1 METILKTSRNLDN
14 KRKKTTDT
22 EDEEKRYRSTF
33 DKSQIGEMERVFL
46 ENHYPDVAGRSD
58 LSQRTGLSEQQVQI
72 WFQTEELN
80 GGNNSASSVPWRV
93 PSIFGIGCPSDLRNF
108 QPYNHSFSEHFNTED
123 RTCGRQHVAA
133 LQPVTFPSIAS
144 PPVSSPTT
152 SSIPPVS
159 SPTTSSIPQ
168 STNTTESDFT
178 QVKRQA
184 GNLEIRKESSLLSLR
199 LKAKKHIASLR
210 L

>member
-72 WFQTEELN
+72 WFQN
-80 GGNNSASSVPWRV
+80 RRAKWRKQQRKLRPMEV

-133 LQPVTFPSIAS
+133 LQPATFPSIAS

-168 STNTTESDFT
+168 STNTTESGFT
-178 QVKRQA
+178 EVKRQA

>member
-1 METILKTSRNLDN
+1 MLRTVWNSCASLLSFNVHQAGSND
-14 KRKKTTDT
+14 DT
-22 EDEEKRYRSTF
+22 LIE
-33 DKSQIGEMERVFL
+33 FL
-46 ENHYPDVAGRSD
+46 LIFS
-58 LSQRTGLSEQQVQI
+58 QI
-72 WFQTEELN
+72 WFQN
-80 GGNNSASSVPWRV
+80 RRAKWRKQQRKLRPMVV
-93 PSIFGIGCPSDLRNF
+93 PSIFGIGNPRDLRTF
-108 QPYNHSFSEHFNTED
+108 QPYNHSFSEHFDTED

-133 LQPVTFPSIAS
+133 LQPATFPSIAS

-168 STNTTESDFT
+168 STNTTESGFT
-178 QVKRQA
+178 EVKRQA

-210 L
+210 LWPSSMLEEMIVF

>member
-14 KRKKTTDT
+14 KRKKATDT

-46 ENHYPDVAGRSD
+46 QNHYPDVAGRSD

-72 WFQTEELN
+72 WFQN
-80 GGNNSASSVPWRV
+80 RRAKWRKQQRKLRPMVV

-108 QPYNHSFSEHFNTED
+108 QPYNHSFSEHFSTED

-133 LQPVTFPSIAS
+133 LQPATFPSIAS
-144 PPVSSPTT
+144 
-152 SSIPPVS
+152 PPVS

-168 STNTTESDFT
+168 STNTTESGFT
-178 QVKRQA
+178 EVKRQA